1 MKKLTA
7 GLVCLLC
14 FGFANAAMAA
24 PKEKA
29 NILHC
34 GCAVDDAGNLGMAYI
49 NVNVSSKAIGHTRH
63 GFGTI
68 DSCFDG
74 DGNMFD
80 FQRTA
85 DDCQIDGKQLGNLVP
100 CAQPA
105 PIGQSCGQLA
115 PQ

>member
-7 GLVCLLC
+7 GLVCLLA
-14 FGFANAAMAA
+14 FGFASTVIAARPA
-24 PKEKA
+24 KA

-34 GCAVDDAGNLGMAYI
+34 GCAVDDAGILGMAFI
-49 NVNVSSKAIGHTRH
+49 NANVSSKARGHNKH
-63 GFGTI
+63 DAGTI

-74 DGNMFD
+74 DDTFID

-85 DDCQIDGKQLGNLVP
+85 DDCQKGVTPLGNLALCVDEM
-100 CAQPA
+100 A
-105 PIGQSCGQLA
+105 GTSCGIQA